1 MPELREVI
9 QVSQPP
15 DEAFDAVADFS
26 SAARWDPG
34 VVAAERIREGVPTPS
49 GAGAVYHLRVTFRGR
64 ESEMTYRTTQY
75 ERPVRVVFRGIGPR
89 IVATD
94 TIEFAPVED
103 GGTRITY
110 VADLRLTGLA
120 KAAEP
125 FLGGEFDAMGK
136 RALAGMKSWFA
147 APPAPGE
154 T

>member
-15 DEAFDAVADFS
+15 DEVFDAVADFS

-34 VVAAERIREGVPTPS
+34 VVKAERIREGAPTPS
-49 GAGAVYHLRVTFRGR
+49 GVGAVYHLRVAFRGR

-75 ERPVRVVFRGIGPR
+75 ERPARVVFQGIGPR
-89 IVATD
+89 IAATD
-94 TIEFAPVED
+94 TIEFAPLDD

-110 VADLRLTGLA
+110 IADLRLTGLA

-136 RALAGMKSWFA
+136 RALEGMRAWFA
-147 APPAPGE
+147 APPVHREA
-154 T
+154 